1 MGIMLSVE
9 FKCLGRVGKVVRS
22 GRWCGLTGGLSI
34 DFCESFYVLKCHV
47 VDETF
52 EK

>member
-1 MGIMLSVE
+1 MWNLNVWVE
-9 FKCLGRVGKVVRS
+9 LEKVVRS

-34 DFCESFYVLKCHV
+34 DFCEPIYARKCHV
-47 VDETF
+47 VVKTF